1 MLQTKRADFSGI
13 AARFH
18 ISPVTARIIRNRD
31 VEGETA
37 IDRYL
42 NGTLD
47 QLYDPHLMKDMDKA
61 ASLILEKI
69 QAGARIRIVGDY
81 DIDGVCSTYLLY
93 RGLSRCGGHVDYQIP
108 ERIRDGYG
116 INESIIRK
124 AKEDGIDTI
133 VTCDNGIAAL
143 EQVRLAKELGMTVIV
158 TDHHEVVRAEDGSQI
173 LPEADAVV
181 NPHRDDCPYPFAGIC
196 GGVVAYKLVQVLYE
210 QNRIPEQEW
219 KDMLEFAA
227 IATVGD
233 VMKLQDENRII
244 VRWGLK
250 QIPHTASAGLCALV
264 EACGLDIC
272 NLTAYHIGFVIG
284 PCLNASGRLKT
295 AQLALELLLCEAGTP
310 AALRAEEM
318 AAELKL
324 LNEERKDMTQAGM
337 EQAFEQVDTEL
348 ADDDV
353 LVVYL
358 PDCHESLAGII
369 AGRVR
374 EAYNKPSFVLTKGE
388 DCVKG
393 SGRSIESY
401 HMYRALC
408 GVQDLLLKFG
418 GHPMAAGFSL
428 KEENVGEFRRRLN
441 EQSTLTREDFIPKIW
456 IDVAMPLEYISE
468 ALVNELKSLEPF
480 GQGNEKPQFAQKNLR
495 IRSLRALGRNNN
507 AVRMTVVTEQGRPM
521 EAMVFT
527 EADKFVEEAKNSRS
541 MDVIYYPDI
550 NEYNGNRT
558 LQIVVRAYKLH
569 T

>member
-1 MLQTKRADFSGI
+1 MLQTKRADFNAI

-31 VEGETA
+31 VEGEKA

-42 NGTLD
+42 NGTLE

-61 ASLILEKI
+61 AALILEKI
-69 QAGARIRIVGDY
+69 RAGVRIRIVGDY

-93 RGLSRCGGHVDYQIP
+93 RGLTRCGAAVDYQIP

-133 VTCDNGIAAL
+133 ITCDNGIAAL

-158 TDHHEVVRAEDGSQI
+158 TDHHEVVRDEDGSQV

-210 QNRIPEQEW
+210 KNGIPEQEW

-250 QIPHTASAGLCALV
+250 QIPHTASAGLRALV
-264 EACGLDIC
+264 EACGLDIYD
-272 NLTAYHIGFVIG
+272 LTAYHIGFVIG

-295 AQLALELLLCEAGTP
+295 AQLALELLLCAGMQQS
-310 AALRAEEM
+310 ACAEEM

-337 EQAFEQVDTEL
+337 EQAFEQVDAEL

-374 EAYNKPSFVLTKGE
+374 EAYNKPSFVLTRGE

-401 HMYRALC
+401 HMYQALC

-428 KEENVGEFRRRLN
+428 KEENIDEFRRRLN
-441 EQSTLTREDFIPKIW
+441 EQSQLTKEDFIPKIW

-468 ALVNELKSLEPF
+468 ALVNELKGLEPF

-495 IRSLRALGRNNN
+495 IRSVRAIGRNNN

-527 EADKFVEEAKNSRS
+527 VADQFVEEAKQSRS
-541 MDVIYYPDI
+541 IDVIYYPDI

-569 T
+569 S